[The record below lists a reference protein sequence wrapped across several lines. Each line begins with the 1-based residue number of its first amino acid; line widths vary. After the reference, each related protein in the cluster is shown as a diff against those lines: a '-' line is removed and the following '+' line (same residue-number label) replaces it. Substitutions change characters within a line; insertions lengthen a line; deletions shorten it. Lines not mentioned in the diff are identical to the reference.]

1 MAGDLRTEMPKH
13 KPQKKESESTNFNE
27 GDLSSNGEKNEIK
40 QENFQVD
47 ELAGAASKIEARNIF
62 KYIYLIFL
70 SGLAAAIL
78 GLGAALFINNYYPE
92 LLKNESQIAFE
103 QNMQVRLKELS
114 DSIKQLEIDLIEA
127 NKKSENFISE
137 KELAINLSQ
146 IENKIIKNKEE
157 FDLKYLKF
165 GDLKKQL
172 ETKFSNMVSRDTE
185 VRLIAKDTLQKKQEE
200 VTSNQEISGAAKNN
214 SEKRLKT
221 EYLINE
227 DLRAIQN
234 STIYGNTFEK
244 NLKNIEFF
252 LDMKAPVILKNVSE
266 TGIPT
271 MKNLSQS
278 FPKFARLALTADRS
292 EQETANFK
300 ILTFLKSQ
308 FQARSTKPRQG
319 PETDAVLSRSEAF
332 LKSNELEKSLFELTQ
347 LDDTALKVMKPWRTA
362 AEKRI
367 EALLAVEQ
375 LVQIIEE

>member
-1 MAGDLRTEMPKH
+1 MPKH
-13 KPQKKESESTNFNE
+13 KPEKRESESTNFNE

-47 ELAGAASKIEARNIF
+47 ELAGAASKKEAKNIF

-70 SGLAAAIL
+70 SGLATAIF
-78 GLGAALFINNYYPE
+78 GLGAALFLNNYYPE

-127 NKKSENFISE
+127 NKKSENFISK

-271 MKNLSQS
+271 MKNLSES
-278 FPKFARLALTADRS
+278 FPKFARLALTADRN

-308 FQARSTKPRQG
+308 FQARSTTPRQG

>member
-114 DSIKQLEIDLIEA
+114 ESIKQLEIDLIEA

-271 MKNLSQS
+271 MKNLSES
-278 FPKFARLALTADRS
+278 FPKFARLALTADRN

-375 LVQIIEE
+375 LVQSIEE

>member
-92 LLKNESQIAFE
+92 FLKNESQIAFE

-185 VRLIAKDTLQKKQEE
+185 VRLIGKDTLQKKQEE

-271 MKNLSQS
+271 MKNLSES
-278 FPKFARLALTADRS
+278 FPKFARLALTADRN

>member
-47 ELAGAASKIEARNIF
+47 ELAGAASKIEAKNIF
-62 KYIYLIFL
+62 NYIYLIFL

-92 LLKNESQIAFE
+92 FLKNESQIAFE

-271 MKNLSQS
+271 MKNLSES
-278 FPKFARLALTADRS
+278 FPKFARLALTADRN

>member
-47 ELAGAASKIEARNIF
+47 ELAVAASKIEAKNTF
-62 KYIYLIFL
+62 NYIYLIFL

-137 KELAINLSQ
+137 KELVINLSQ

-271 MKNLSQS
+271 MKNLSES
-278 FPKFARLALTADRS
+278 FPKFARLALTADRN

>member
-1 MAGDLRTEMPKH
+1 LAGDLRTEMPKH

-47 ELAGAASKIEARNIF
+47 ELAVAASKIEAKNTF
-62 KYIYLIFL
+62 NYIYLIFL
-70 SGLAAAIL
+70 SGLAAAIF

-271 MKNLSQS
+271 MKNLSES
-278 FPKFARLALTADRS
+278 FPKFARLALTADRN

>member
-92 LLKNESQIAFE
+92 FLKNESQIAFE

-271 MKNLSQS
+271 MKNLSES
-278 FPKFARLALTADRS
+278 FPKFARLALTADRN

>member
-1 MAGDLRTEMPKH
+1 LAGDLRREMPKH
-13 KPQKKESESTNFNE
+13 KPQKNESESTNFNE

-92 LLKNESQIAFE
+92 FLKNESQIAFE

-114 DSIKQLEIDLIEA
+114 DSIKQLEIDLIA
-127 NKKSENFISE
+127 VNKKSENFISE
-137 KELAINLSQ
+137 KELTINLSQ

-165 GDLKKQL
+165 GGLKKQL

-185 VRLIAKDTLQKKQEE
+185 VRLIDKHSLQKKQEE
-200 VTSNQEISGAAKNN
+200 VASNQEISGSAKNN

-234 STIYGNTFEK
+234 SSIYGNTFEK
-244 NLKNIEFF
+244 NLKNIELF
-252 LDMKAPVILKNVSE
+252 LDMKSPVILKNVSE

-271 MKNLSQS
+271 MKYLSKS
-278 FPKFARLALTADRS
+278 FPKFARLALTADRN

-308 FQARSTKPRQG
+308 FQARSTTPRQG

>member
-92 LLKNESQIAFE
+92 FLKNESQIAFE

-271 MKNLSQS
+271 MKNLSES

>member
-1 MAGDLRTEMPKH
+1 MPKH

-92 LLKNESQIAFE
+92 FLKNESQIAFE

-221 EYLINE
+221 EHLINE

-271 MKNLSQS
+271 MKYLSKS
-278 FPKFARLALTADRS
+278 FPKFARLALTAVRN

-308 FQARSTKPRQG
+308 FQARSTTPRQG

>member
-1 MAGDLRTEMPKH
+1 LAGDLRKEMSKL
-13 KPQKKESESTNFNE
+13 KSQNKERDSASFKEN
-27 GDLSSNGEKNEIK
+27 DLSSSGEKKEIK
-40 QENFQVD
+40 QESLNINEPV
-47 ELAGAASKIEARNIF
+47 AATSIKSSKNKSNSFFVIV
-62 KYIYLIFL
+62 L
-70 SGLAAAIL
+70 SGLATASF
-78 GLGAALFINNYYPE
+78 GLGTAFFINNYYPNFF
-92 LLKNESQIAFE
+92 KNKSQIVFE
-103 QNMQVRLKELS
+103 QNMQVRMKELS
-114 DSIKQLEIDLIEA
+114 ASIQKLEMDLVEA
-127 NKKSENFISE
+127 NKKSEDFIAE
-137 KELAINLSQ
+137 RELVANLSQ
-146 IENKIIKNKEE
+146 LENQIIKNKEE
-157 FDLKYLKF
+157 FDLKSLELE
-165 GDLKKQL
+165 DLKKQL

-200 VTSNQEISGAAKNN
+200 VTSNQEISGATKNN

-221 EYLINE
+221 EHLINE

-252 LDMKAPVILKNVSE
+252 LDMKAPVILKNMSE

-271 MKNLSQS
+271 MKNLSES
-278 FPKFARLALTADRS
+278 FPKFARLALTAVRN

-308 FQARSTKPRQG
+308 FQARSTTPRQG

-375 LVQIIEE
+375 LVQSIEE

>member
-1 MAGDLRTEMPKH
+1 MAGDLKTEMPKH

-92 LLKNESQIAFE
+92 FLKNESQIAFE

-271 MKNLSQS
+271 MKNLSES
-278 FPKFARLALTADRS
+278 FPKFARLALTADRN

>member
-47 ELAGAASKIEARNIF
+47 ELAGATSKKEAKNIF
-62 KYIYLIFL
+62 NYIYWTFL
-70 SGLAAAIL
+70 SGLAAAIF
-78 GLGAALFINNYYPE
+78 GLGAALFLNNYYPE

-271 MKNLSQS
+271 MKNLSES
-278 FPKFARLALTADRS
+278 FPKFARLALTADRN

>member
-1 MAGDLRTEMPKH
+1 MAGDLRREMPKH
-13 KPQKKESESTNFNE
+13 KPEKKESESTNFNE

-47 ELAGAASKIEARNIF
+47 ELAGAASKIEAKNIF
-62 KYIYLIFL
+62 NYIYLIFL

-271 MKNLSQS
+271 MKNLSES
-278 FPKFARLALTADRS
+278 FPKFARLALTADRN

-308 FQARSTKPRQG
+308 FQARSTTPRQG

>member
-1 MAGDLRTEMPKH
+1 MAGDLRREMPKH
-13 KPQKKESESTNFNE
+13 KPEKKESESTNFNE

-271 MKNLSQS
+271 MKNLSES
-278 FPKFARLALTADRS
+278 FPKFARLALTADRN

>member
-13 KPQKKESESTNFNE
+13 KPQKKESESTSFNE

-92 LLKNESQIAFE
+92 FLKNESQIAFE

-157 FDLKYLKF
+157 FDLKYLKY

-185 VRLIAKDTLQKKQEE
+185 VRLIAKDTKQKKQEE

-271 MKNLSQS
+271 MKNLSES
-278 FPKFARLALTADRS
+278 FPKFARLALTADRN

-332 LKSNELEKSLFELTQ
+332 LKSNELENSLFELTQ

>member
-1 MAGDLRTEMPKH
+1 LAGDLRREMPKH
-13 KPQKKESESTNFNE
+13 KPEKKESESTNFNE
-27 GDLSSNGEKNEIK
+27 GDLSSNGERNEIK

-47 ELAGAASKIEARNIF
+47 ELAGAASKKEAKNIF
-62 KYIYLIFL
+62 NYIYWIFL
-70 SGLAAAIL
+70 SGLAAAIF

-92 LLKNESQIAFE
+92 FLKNESQIAFE

-185 VRLIAKDTLQKKQEE
+185 VRLIANDTLQKKQEE

-271 MKNLSQS
+271 MKNLSES
-278 FPKFARLALTADRS
+278 FPKFARLALTADRN

-375 LVQIIEE
+375 LVQSIEE

>member
-271 MKNLSQS
+271 MKNLSES
-278 FPKFARLALTADRS
+278 FPKFARLALTADRN